1 MTFQKPNILDLTTC
15 LLLRFHKTGL
25 IRKGN
30 IAKIQTIANK
40 QHLGLNKKILESEN
54 YDHMLLIAR
63 DVRRYTMKRQV
74 PGSPFSEGTHLI
86 PSPLVDELNEK
97 ITNAEQGY
105 NKFADAF
112 ICEYANLVEE
122 AKTQLKDQFDQSN
135 YFDVATLE
143 GRNQLRNKFWV
154 ERRWFDWSP
163 SNSSKVSK
171 AIAYQEQQRQ
181 AEEIKDMGVQI
192 KSALRFGLKNL
203 IDHLVDRLTPHQNGN
218 RKLFAATSVTK
229 VVDFL
234 DLFSAR
240 NVCNDTE
247 LALLADQAKD
257 ILAGQTPDSLREN
270 EDIKAVVAKRMSV
283 VKDQLDKLLHDMP
296 KRAIN
301 LDDEDNDDEDEIDG

>member
-1 MTFQKPNILDLTTC
+1 
-15 LLLRFHKTGL
+15 
-25 IRKGN
+25 
-30 IAKIQTIANK
+30 
-40 QHLGLNKKILESEN
+40 
-54 YDHMLLIAR
+54 
-63 DVRRYTMKRQV
+63 
-74 PGSPFSEGTHLI
+74 
-86 PSPLVDELNEK
+86 
-97 ITNAEQGY
+97 
-105 NKFADAF
+105 
-112 ICEYANLVEE
+112 
-122 AKTQLKDQFDQSN
+122 
-135 YFDVATLE
+135 
-143 GRNQLRNKFWV
+143 
-154 ERRWFDWSP
+154 
-163 SNSSKVSK
+163 VSK